1 MSHILIF
8 ILLYYAVSISAVML
22 DRVIAV
28 AQLILYRNMVQ
39 QKRLKIGL
47 ELFVV
52 LNWNVSAGV
61 LSQDCWHE

>member
-1 MSHILIF
+1 MMKMSLNVPHSLHF
-8 ILLYYAVSISAVML
+8 TVLYRAVSISAVML

-52 LNWNVSAGV
+52 LN
-61 LSQDCWHE
+61 